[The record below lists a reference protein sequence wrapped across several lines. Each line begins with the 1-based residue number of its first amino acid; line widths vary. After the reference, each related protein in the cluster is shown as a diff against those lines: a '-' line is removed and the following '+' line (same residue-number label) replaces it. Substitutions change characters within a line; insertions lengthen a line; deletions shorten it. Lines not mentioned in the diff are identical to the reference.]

1 MNIQRAINAMHRAIE
16 KFNLIDDGDKV
27 AIGLS
32 GGKDSLLL
40 TACLGTYQKFS
51 KRKFSLI
58 ALCVDSFKNIDTE
71 SLENFCKRY
80 NIEFKL
86 IPSDIGEVVFNVRK
100 EKNPCSLC
108 AKMRRGALCS
118 TCKELGFNKLAL
130 AHNAD
135 DMIETF
141 MLSLKHENRLNAMQ
155 PKSYMSNTNV
165 TLIRPLIYL
174 WESQILEYT
183 KGFKILKNPCPIDR
197 KTEREN
203 IKKIIVEINKIFPDF
218 NKKLFEG
225 IINYERYN
233 LIKN

>member
-1 MNIQRAINAMHRAIE
+1 MHRAIE
-16 KFNLIDDGDKV
+16 KFNLIEDGDKI

-40 TACLGTYQKFS
+40 TACLAKYKNYS
-51 KRKFSLI
+51 KKNFELTAI
-58 ALCVDSFKNIDTE
+58 CIDSFNNVDKK
-71 SLENFCKRY
+71 SLRSFCEDLGVNLKIVAS
-80 NIEFKL
+80 N
-86 IPSDIGEVVFNVRK
+86 IGEIVFDIRK

-108 AKMRRGALCS
+108 AKMRRGALCT
-118 TCKELGFNKLAL
+118 TCNEIGYNKLAL

-141 MLSLKHENRLNAMQ
+141 MLSLMYENRLNSMQ
-155 PKSYMSNTNV
+155 PKSYMSKTNI

-174 WESQILEYT
+174 WESQILEFT
-183 KGFKILKNPCPIDR
+183 KGFKILKNPCPANK
-197 KTEREN
+197 KTQREN
-203 IKKIIVEINKIFPDF
+203 MKEMISKINKIFPEF
-218 NKKLFEG
+218 NKKLFEA